1 MTDINYVIIL
11 DCYTGRL
18 IKIKLTSEEKRKS
31 GIYEDFEDFIKY
43 ELERKYGFSLDDS
56 SWMCSKELDEV
67 EYNF

>member
-11 DCYTGRL
+11 DCCTCRL
-18 IKIKLTSEEKRKS
+18 IKIKLTSEEKLKYRM
-31 GIYEDFEDFIKY
+31 YEDFEDFIKY
-43 ELERKYGFSLDDS
+43 ELERKYGFRLDDS